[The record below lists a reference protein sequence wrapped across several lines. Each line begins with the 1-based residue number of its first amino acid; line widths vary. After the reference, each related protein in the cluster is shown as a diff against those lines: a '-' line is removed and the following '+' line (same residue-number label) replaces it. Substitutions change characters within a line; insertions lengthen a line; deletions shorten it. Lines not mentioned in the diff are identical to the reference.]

1 MLGHSML
8 ILCDVCGRE
17 VADQA
22 AKEVVYQ
29 VDRTR
34 YRFEL
39 CSTCLDAELRN
50 RDGHRGIPGF
60 RKRAAITITLASAAD
75 LPRRPAATEAAP

>member
-1 MLGHSML
+1 MLGHSMM

-22 AKEVVYQ
+22 AKEVIYQ
-29 VDRTR
+29 VDKSR

-39 CSTCLDAELRN
+39 CSVCLGAELKR

-60 RKRAAITITLASAAD
+60 RKRAAVTITLASLAD
-75 LPRRPAATEAAP
+75 LPRRPANA

>member
-1 MLGHSML
+1 MLGHSMI

-22 AKEVVYQ
+22 SKEVVYQ

-39 CSTCLDAELRN
+39 CPNCLDAELKR

-60 RKRAAITITLASAAD
+60 RKRAAITITLSSADD
-75 LPRRPAATEAAP
+75 LPRQPVRS

>member
-29 VDRTR
+29 IGKQR

-39 CSTCLDAELRN
+39 CHKCLQQEIN
-50 RDGHRGIPGF
+50 RGKPRAIPGF
-60 RKRAAITITLASAAD
+60 RKRAALVFTIASTD
-75 LPRRPAATEAAP
+75 GLPRVPAA

>member
-1 MLGHSML
+1 MLGHSMM

-22 AKEVVYQ
+22 SKEVIYQ
-29 VDRTR
+29 IDKIR

-39 CSTCLDAELRN
+39 CATCLDAEMKR

-60 RKRAAITITLASAAD
+60 RKRAAVTITLGSAAD
-75 LPRRPAATEAAP
+75 LPRRPANA

>member
-1 MLGHSML
+1 MLGHSMM

-17 VADQA
+17 VPDQA
-22 AKEVVYQ
+22 SKEVIYQ
-29 VDRTR
+29 VVKSR

-39 CSTCLDAELRN
+39 CSTCLDAELKA

-60 RKRAAITITLASAAD
+60 RKRAAVTITLASAAD
-75 LPRRPAATEAAP
+75 LPRRPSNV